1 MTATV
6 KEETKSEMTFESRIT
21 LPITVC
27 SILSLLIVIL
37 PLGLD
42 WLGISLIS
50 ADFRHSVVTG
60 FMQAFVA
67 VHSFAIGTVILPMSA
82 IALVAIDMS
91 ILGPGI
97 RAMAEGVNA
106 KTCSVN
112 YEQIDKM
119 MRRISSAHKLAV
131 RLAFILFW
139 VEVVFLIAI
148 EAPGVMKP
156 ASNHVTANLI
166 AMGLFV
172 LLKAYFFICDD
183 AIIGEK
189 TYASLS
195 TETLAAARIIGWH
208 PYFYKGQEVH
218 RLPSTI
224 YGHFQL
230 LSGLALIKHGYM
242 KDVFSPELFNQ
253 YIERQPATTKVAVR
267 TILTL
272 GHMHPDV
279 EVNLV

>member
-6 KEETKSEMTFESRIT
+6 KEDKKAGMTFESRMT

-27 SILSLLIVIL
+27 SILSFLIVIL

-67 VHSFAIGTVILPMSA
+67 VHNFAIGTVILPMSA
-82 IALVAIDMS
+82 IALVAIDIS

-112 YEQIDKM
+112 YEKIDKM
-119 MRRISSAHKLAV
+119 MRRVSSAHKLAA
-131 RLAFILFW
+131 RLALILAMAG
-139 VEVVFLIAI
+139 VVFLLAS

-156 ASNHVTANLI
+156 APKHVTANCI
-166 AMGLFV
+166 ALGLFL
-172 LLKAYFFICDD
+172 LLKAYFFISDD
-183 AIIGEK
+183 AIVGEQ
-189 TYASLS
+189 TYAGLS
-195 TETLAAARIIGWH
+195 TEMRAAASIIGRH
-208 PYFYKGQEVH
+208 PYFYSGQEVE

-224 YGHFQL
+224 YQHFQF

-242 KDVFSPELFNQ
+242 KDVFSPEVFNQ
-253 YIERQPATTKVAVR
+253 HIGRLSSKHQVEVR

-272 GHMHPDV
+272 GHMHPEV